1 MWNRVKSEDVFEE
14 ISNLK
19 LTDFQKTVKKTK
31 NSKMSFV
38 LESSDVKSVMNY
50 ENVKKRFKWLFNEI
64 NIGIFKFLM

>member
-1 MWNRVKSEDVFEE
+1 MKSEDVFEE

-50 ENVKKRFKWLFNEI
+50 ENVKKRFK
-64 NIGIFKFLM
+64 